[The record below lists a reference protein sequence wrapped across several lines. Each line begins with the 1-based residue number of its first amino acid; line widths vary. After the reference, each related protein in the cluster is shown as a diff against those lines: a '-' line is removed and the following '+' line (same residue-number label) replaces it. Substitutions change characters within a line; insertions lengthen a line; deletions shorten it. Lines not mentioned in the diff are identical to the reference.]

1 MYQILSYESRNI
13 LPILCFYYVKLFRN
27 SCSFSLNTK
36 RVKDVSSIS
45 DACSSVVHKLHEEI
59 SKETIYCLCMV
70 FAKYPLLID
79 HINSSDHH
87 SDVSL
92 FYTNKLQEHKPFSL
106 LPPCI
111 PSISCDH
118 HWRKENRTW
127 RVQSNDPDL
136 EKEKSMKFNRTVIFN
151 YLTISLLKEVMQ
163 CSLITYPALRQP
175 WLSSLL
181 PNRFANTGLCF

>member
-1 MYQILSYESRNI
+1 M
-13 LPILCFYYVKLFRN
+13 FRQSVTLVPAWFI
-27 SCSFSLNTK
+27 SCTRK
-36 RVKDVSSIS
+36 YPKKQYIVY
-45 DACSSVVHKLHEEI
+45 A
-59 SKETIYCLCMV
+59 V

-163 CSLITYPALRQP
+163 YSLVIDLFHKWRLLHGNEARILFSQSILVSNYQTDMISFLAFFL
-175 WLSSLL
+175 LSIRVS
-181 PNRFANTGLCF
+181 F